1 MKNNLKKLIIGKS
14 LSIKNAI
21 YRLNNTGRKCL
32 IVVENKKLLGT
43 LSDGDLRKAII
54 KGESLKTKIINLYNK
69 KPITLLINNFNSDT
83 IKKLFIKNHI
93 DLIPIIND
101 KNEIIDVIFWET
113 EIKNTNKKLKNKVVI
128 MAGGKGTRLLPFT
141 QVLPKPLIPIGENT
155 VIETIINKFLNYG
168 LKHYYLIVNYKSKIL
183 KAYFEEL
190 NPKYKYEFINELK
203 PLGTIGGI
211 KKLKNKFKSDFFVT
225 NCDIVVDADY
235 QDIIKFHKLNNN
247 DITIIV
253 STKAQ
258 ILPYGVCK
266 IDNKGKL
273 EELIEKP
280 ELDFLIN
287 VGLYVIKPSILNL
300 IPTNKYFDFPDLIKV
315 AKNKNKQ
322 IGIYP
327 IYDNKWFDIG
337 QWSEYQKSLRKVKK

>member
-1 MKNNLKKLIIGKS
+1 MKSNFKKLIIGKNVT
-14 LSIKNAI
+14 IKNAI

-32 IVVENKKLLGT
+32 IVVQNKKLLGT

-54 KGESLKTKIINLYNK
+54 KGGSLKTKITNLYNK
-69 KPITLLINNFNSDT
+69 NPITLPINDFKSDT
-83 IKKLFIKNHI
+83 AKKLFIKNHI
-93 DLIPIIND
+93 DLIPITNE
-101 KNEIIDVIFWET
+101 KNEIMDVLFWET
-113 EIKNTNKKLKNKVVI
+113 ETKNTNKILKNQVVI

-155 VIETIINKFLNYG
+155 VIETIINKFFNYG

-190 NPKYKYEFINELK
+190 SPKYKYEFVNEVK

-211 KKLKNKFKSDFFVT
+211 KKLKNKFKNDFFVT

-235 QDIIKFHKLNNN
+235 QDIIKFHKLKNN

-266 IDNKGKL
+266 IDNNGQL

-287 VGLYVIKPSILNL
+287 VGLYVMKPSILNL
-300 IPTNKYFDFPDLIKV
+300 IPANKYFDFPDLIKV
-315 AKNKNKQ
+315 AKNNYKK

-337 QWSEYQKSLRKVKK
+337 QWSEYQRSLRKIKM